1 MFFFDSIA
9 AEPLQLLI
17 PLFAALVGWGTNI
30 VAVKMMFHPIEFV
43 GIKPFL
49 GWQGI
54 VPANA
59 LRLAKTGVNLITSRL
74 LDIRVLFEGF
84 DSKELVAAQHDH
96 MEART
101 KALIQENAEKHF
113 PQMWKMMPQNV
124 KDQVIAMAV
133 ERIEGMTAEVLEE
146 AADSIKEL
154 IDLEK
159 IVSDAVVADKELM
172 NRIFLRVG
180 SEEFKFIERSGFYFG
195 FLFGLVQLVV
205 WVFYPKWWILP
216 AFGFAVGYATNWLAL
231 KLIFDPKEPKK
242 ILLWTFQGLFHRR
255 QKQIA
260 KEFADI
266 MSVRVFTPEN
276 VFVELASEG
285 PRAKLLSMVEK
296 RKDAL
301 MEELKAHPMAKP
313 LFATGA
319 VDEIEGEIMKE
330 VETEMFREDGFI
342 FAFGDKAEEIRHQ
355 LGTRMAVMESE
366 AFENVLRPAFKQDEW
381 KLILAGAVLGLGAG
395 WLQIVLLFGEQVK

>member
-216 AFGFAVGYATNWLAL
+216 AFGFGVGYATNWLAL